1 MRFFSKLKDQ
11 LKRTS
16 RVLDTGIKAI
26 TGSGRMMNDEMIEEF
41 EDMLIEGDVGVAT
54 ATRIV
59 SSITASMRG
68 KKVTDED
75 VREALVCEMIN
86 ILQPVAQP
94 LPIYNSKPQVI
105 LVVGVNGT
113 GKTTT
118 IGKLAHQFCA
128 DGRKVMIAAGDTFR
142 AAAVE
147 QLQVW
152 GERAGAPVFS
162 MEKHGGNPV
171 SLVYDAIGHAV
182 EENADI
188 LLIDTAGRLSNRKDL
203 MDELEKIVR
212 TIKKRLP
219 EAPHNTLLVLDAT
232 TGLNIIQQVEIFQ
245 KIAEIT
251 GIIMTKLDGTAR
263 GGVIFALANR
273 VGLPIHAIGVGE
285 GIDDLR
291 SFHPED
297 FARAIVSPSET

>member
-297 FARAIVSPSET
+297 FARAIVCPSET

>member
-1 MRFFSKLKDQ
+1 
-11 LKRTS
+11 
-16 RVLDTGIKAI
+16 
-26 TGSGRMMNDEMIEEF
+26 MMNDEMIEEF